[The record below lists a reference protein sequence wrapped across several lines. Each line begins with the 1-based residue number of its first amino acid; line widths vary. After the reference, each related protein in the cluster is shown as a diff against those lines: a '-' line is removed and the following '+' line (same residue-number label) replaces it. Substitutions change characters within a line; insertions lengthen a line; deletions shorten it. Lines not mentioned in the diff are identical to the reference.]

1 MENYIQTYKERL
13 NYALNQ
19 AVMDRVPELGAA
31 LRQAWQAGRAVYLCG
46 NGGSAGN
53 AVHLANDL
61 IYGAGMR
68 AGVGLR
74 VPGPIPVRSGGGRGG
89 GGGLRVES
97 LSANP
102 AVLTCLGNDLGYDE
116 IYAQQLRV
124 KGQPGDV
131 LIVLSGS
138 GNSPNVVKALEVGN
152 QLGLTTFAILGFSG
166 GKCKDLAQVPLHFSV
181 NDMQIAE
188 DLQLIVGHI
197 CMQWL
202 CEVLGEDAQHRQTQS
217 GRLSA

>member
-1 MENYIQTYKERL
+1 MQNYIQNYTDRL
-13 NYALNQ
+13 KYALEQQ
-19 AVMDRVPELGAA
+19 AMQVIPQLGEA
-31 LRQAWQAGRAVYLCG
+31 LRNAWLQGRTVYLCG

-61 IYGAGMR
+61 IYGAGMQ
-68 AGVGLR
+68 AGL
-74 VPGPIPVRSGGGRGG
+74 
-89 GGGLRVES
+89 GLRVEA
-97 LSANP
+97 LAANP
-102 AVLTCLGNDLGYDE
+102 AVLTCLANDLGYDQV
-116 IYAQQLRV
+116 YAQQLRV
-124 KGQPGDV
+124 KADEGDV

-152 QLGLTTFAILGFSG
+152 ALGMVTSAILGFSG
-166 GKCKDLAQVPLHFSV
+166 GRCKELAQIPIHFPV

-202 CEVLGEDAQHRQTQS
+202 CEVLVKDSQVKPISKA
-217 GRLSA
+217 RLIA

>member
-68 AGVGLR
+68 AGV
-74 VPGPIPVRSGGGRGG
+74 
-89 GGGLRVES
+89 GLRVES

-202 CEVLGEDAQHRQTQS
+202 CEVLGEDAQHRETQS

>member
-1 MENYIQTYKERL
+1 MLEHIKSYADKL
-13 NYALNQ
+13 SYALSLDAMNQ
-19 AVMDRVPELGAA
+19 VPTLGEA
-31 LRQAWQAGRAVYLCG
+31 LRETWREGRTTYLCG

-61 IYGAGMR
+61 LYGAG
-68 AGVGLR
+68 V
-74 VPGPIPVRSGGGRGG
+74 SNN
-89 GGGLRVES
+89 GGGLRVEA
-97 LSANP
+97 LSANS
-102 AVLTCLGNDLGYDE
+102 AVLTCLANDVGYDR
-116 IYAQQLRV
+116 IYAEQIRV
-124 KGQPGDV
+124 KARTGDV

-152 QLGLTTFAILGFSG
+152 AMGMKTFAILGFSG
-166 GKCKDLAQVPLHFSV
+166 GRCKELAQHPIHFDI

-202 CEVLGEDAQHRQTQS
+202 YANPITRVVR
-217 GRLSA
+217 

>member
-1 MENYIQTYKERL
+1 MESYIQTYKERL

-68 AGVGLR
+68 AGV
-74 VPGPIPVRSGGGRGG
+74 
-89 GGGLRVES
+89 GLRVES

-166 GKCKDLAQVPLHFSV
+166 GKCKDLAQVPLHFPV

-202 CEVLGEDAQHRQTQS
+202 CEVLGEDAQHRETQS